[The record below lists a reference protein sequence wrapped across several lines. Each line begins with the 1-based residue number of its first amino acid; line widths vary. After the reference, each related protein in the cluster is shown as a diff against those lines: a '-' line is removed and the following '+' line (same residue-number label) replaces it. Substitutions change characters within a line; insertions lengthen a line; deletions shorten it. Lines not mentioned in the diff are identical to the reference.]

1 MKQNKKIF
9 LAAAALCFSL
19 GVAAQQ
25 ERKAVVAKGCETC
38 GGDKAGITVFNYIT
52 AAQRHYVV
60 NGCVPGSDVEL
71 YSAPSGGEIVAVATA
86 DEKGEARFVVSP
98 ETVVSFAINHNRVN
112 DNGIAGNGH
121 VTILPPAA
129 INLGNFEVSTVNYN
143 VVLNWRAAT
152 VAGNWTFVV
161 QKSNDNINFTDLAS
175 VDAREGDAMQGY
187 SYNCKKAEDIAVQYF
202 RLEAREKTGVK
213 VTADSKISKSSTK
226 SFFTVQPTLFEN
238 SLQLTVAPD
247 KLPASYVVTDAM
259 GRTKYVS
266 GVVNNLRQT
275 INLAVLPGTYI
286 LRVTDRKG
294 VSSSQMVIRK

>member
-9 LAAAALCFSL
+9 LAAAALCFCF
-19 GVAAQQ
+19 GAAAQQ
-25 ERKAVVAKGCETC
+25 ERKVVVAAGCETC

-52 AAQRHYVV
+52 AEQRHYIVK
-60 NGCVPGSDVEL
+60 GCVPGSDAEL
-71 YSAPSGGEIVAVATA
+71 YSSPSGGELVAVVTA
-86 DEKGEARFVVSP
+86 DEKGEAHFRVSP
-98 ETVVSFAINHNRVN
+98 ETAVSFAINHNRVN

-129 INLGNFEVSTVNYN
+129 FNLDNFEVNTVNYD

-152 VAGNWTFVV
+152 LAGDWVFVV
-161 QKSNDNINFTDLAS
+161 QKSNDNINSADVAS
-175 VDAREGDAMQGY
+175 VDAREGDALQGY
-187 SYNCKKAEDIAVQYF
+187 SYNCKKAADIAVQYF

-213 VTADSKISKSSTK
+213 VTADAKLSKSSTK
-226 SFFTVQPTLFEN
+226 SFFSVQPALFEN

-247 KLPASYVVTDAM
+247 KLPAGYVVTDAM
-259 GRTKYVS
+259 GRTKYAS
-266 GVVNNLRQT
+266 GVVNNVRQT

-294 VSSSQMVIRK
+294 VSASQMVIRK